1 MKKLL
6 LLSAILIFACSSDD
20 SSNNDDNNTNSEIR
34 IAKLG
39 LHSIQSCVGSADI
52 VSDSIIMNY
61 NSQGFS
67 FMQRHYSRDCY
78 ENDWNFLDYDGSEEM
93 NIEIIDNNLIEDYQY
108 VADNPEDNIGFV
120 RQISLNS
127 DGNISYIPHA
137 SQEDGYLS
145 FSFEYNNGYVSQMVV
160 NEIDSF
166 YSEGYIESIY
176 TYNWQNGN
184 LQEINSVSNNSTR
197 SVSYQYTDITN
208 NAKLFSGV
216 VYRSFSEPFNPIY
229 SNFCGSTSEKLP
241 SLIIYTDEENDGL
254 WSSSSTTTYEFD
266 YIFDNDGYVKFIV
279 VSVSKIHTNGE
290 GGDAQWTLEFEYTN

>member
-6 LLSAILIFACSSDD
+6 LLSALLIFACSSDD
-20 SSNNDDNNTNSEIR
+20 SDNDNSYNPNSEIR

-67 FMQRHYSRDCY
+67 YMRRHYSRNCY
-78 ENDWNFLDYDGSEEM
+78 QNDWSFVDYDGSEEE
-93 NIEIIDNNLIEDYQY
+93 NIEIIDNNLIGDYHY
-108 VADNPEDNIGFV
+108 VADNPEDNYGLV

-137 SQEDGYLS
+137 SQEDGYMS
-145 FSFEYNNGYVSQMVV
+145 FSFEYNNGYVAQMVV

-166 YSEGYIESIY
+166 YSAGYIESTY

-184 LQEINSVSNNSTR
+184 LQEISSVSNNSTR

-216 VYRSFSEPFNPIY
+216 VYRGFSEPFNPLE

-241 SLIIYTDEENDGL
+241 SLISYTDTESDDL
-254 WSSSSTTTYEFD
+254 WSSSNTKTYVFD
-266 YIFDNDGYVKFIV
+266 YILDNDGYVNFIV
-279 VSVSKIHTNGE
+279 ISANYINTNGE
-290 GGDAQWTLEFEYTN
+290 GGDAQWTLEIEYTN